1 MHVESERVGERVCG
15 GGRAFEIGA
24 DNQLACRFGMTVH
37 VQFTQCG
44 RGLANLPHTH
54 FVERNVD
61 LSLQPVLR
69 VVCGASVAHQ
79 CDGTHVWRHGL
90 IMVEFDVSGHASPL
104 SAGCLSDLLPVCR
117 RIRIAGTAHTKT
129 CLPHDFREGTFR

>member
-1 MHVESERVGERVCG
+1 MHVESERVGERVGG

-24 DNQLACRFGMTVH
+24 DDQLACRFGMTVH

-69 VVCGASVAHQ
+69 VVCGASVAQ
-79 CDGTHVWRHGL
+79 EQYFVDHGSRFL
-90 IMVEFDVSGHASPL
+90 GF
-104 SAGCLSDLLPVCR
+104 
-117 RIRIAGTAHTKT
+117 RIRSVDCPEADGK
-129 CLPHDFREGTFR
+129 R